1 MQKALSD
8 VFFRPVK
15 SLKTV
20 FLTLS
25 TPMRISCAIPVQQ
38 DSACKTE
45 LIMKKFVPT
54 IQMFNPTAFSTKTM
68 EQLKS
73 VQNAKLYFNLGLC
86 HTMEIQ
92 S

>member
-1 MQKALSD
+1 MPKALSD

-20 FLTLS
+20 SLTLS
-25 TPMRISCAIPVQQ
+25 TPMKISCAIPVQQ

-45 LIMKKFVPT
+45 LTTKRFVLT
-54 IQMFNPTAFSTKTM
+54 MQMFNHTAFSTRTM
-68 EQLKS
+68 ESLKS

-86 HTMEIQ
+86 HSMEIQ